1 MSCTFACV
9 WDCVGVKPRKLELKR
24 RIEEYTAIVRA
35 VSPPSVFLLKVH
47 PRHLL
52 RDIGG
57 GVFSFLRFFRCL
69 VGKERSASHFRAECD
84 CVRKVRGERIRK
96 MTLQMLSLNIANSWV
111 EIFAFASV
119 LIGGVW
125 ALLQWRRSIEDRRSH
140 MLFDVLKFY
149 FDSRIYDTFTTYI
162 DHPSKEDSEFWN
174 GLKFNPP
181 QVEQKIDEML
191 LFFSNVCYQK
201 KKGFLPR
208 KEGTL
213 FRYQL
218 VQILSDPQI
227 RDYMAWLKDF
237 AKDGY
242 PFGELDDYAKCNNIE
257 YINNKLAE
265 NPKILT
271 EEELEKYL
279 SQHFGGLTNSAKSVK
294 SRINTIMKITGCK
307 LHELVKDDSMFT
319 ECMKKIEMDGDS
331 NNAVKSNL
339 KNALRHCYCALHK
352 DEMHK

>member
-1 MSCTFACV
+1 ML
-9 WDCVGVKPRKLELKR
+9 GGKRKKR
-24 RIEEYTAIVRA
+24 IAFCRA
-35 VSPPSVFLLKVH
+35 K
-47 PRHLL
+47 
-52 RDIGG
+52 
-57 GVFSFLRFFRCL
+57 CN
-69 VGKERSASHFRAECD
+69 RAM
-84 CVRKVRGERIRK
+84 KVRGERIRK
-96 MTLQMLSLNIANSWV
+96 MTLQLLSLNIANSWI

-119 LIGGVW
+119 LIGGGW

-149 FDSRIYDTFTTYI
+149 FDSRVYNTFTTYI
-162 DHPSKEDSEFWN
+162 DYPSKEDSEFWN

-191 LFFSNVCYQK
+191 LFFSNVCYHK

-257 YINNKLAE
+257 YINKNLAE
-265 NPKILT
+265 HHKILT
-271 EEELEKYL
+271 DEVLDKYL
-279 SQHFGGLTNSAKSVK
+279 SHHFGGFTNSAKSVK
-294 SRINTIMKITGCK
+294 SRINAVMKITGWK
-307 LHELVKDDSMFT
+307 LHELVKDDDMFT
-319 ECMKKIEMDGDS
+319 ECIKKIETGDS

-339 KNALRHCYCALHK
+339 KNALRHCYCALHN
-352 DEMHK
+352 DEMPK